1 MPDFLAIFDI
11 IAIILLVPA
20 LASGIV
26 ARTPLSF
33 PILFMGLGILL
44 GGNFL
49 GFIDVDAHSP
59 LLEVVATFTLVLV
72 LFLDA
77 INLQIDELGRRWL
90 IPALILGPG
99 TAIII
104 ALGAVPLAL
113 MLGFGWILAF
123 LGGAILASTDP
134 VVLRELMRD
143 RRIPRSIKQILRIEA
158 GTNDLIVLP
167 IILIL
172 IAVGQPEG
180 RDAGQWVVFLVQLL
194 ITGPA
199 IGGLIGA
206 LGALLVKRM
215 DARLNI
221 RTEHQ
226 ALSGIGIVLL
236 AYTAATSVGGDGFL
250 AAFAAGLAVSVSN
263 RRLCNS
269 FMQYGEVTSEMA
281 MLFAFVLFG
290 ATLSTMMQ
298 GTNVALSL
306 VLAGIVIFVIR
317 PLVLSLVLARTRMSF
332 SAKGLIAW
340 FGPRGLNSL
349 LLALLAVQANVPGAE
364 MLLATVGI
372 VVLASTGIHGA
383 SSTPIGAWYQR
394 RASKNDLAEER
405 TATAD
410 NLIVEDYSGV
420 MLISPE
426 QLYQMM
432 LSPKQPII
440 LDVRSV
446 PSYER
451 ARNRIP
457 GSARV
462 GPDRLDEWVK
472 RNLNVDRMVVAYC
485 SWHRESSSLRAVQE
499 LNAWGI
505 TASTLSGG
513 VDAWAA
519 RYPLEA
525 IDPRRDPER

>member
-59 LLEVVATFTLVLV
+59 ILEVVATFTLSLV

-113 MLGFGWILAF
+113 MIGFGWILAF

-172 IAVGQPEG
+172 IAVGEPQG
-180 RDAGQWVVFLVQLL
+180 RDAGQWVFFLVQLL

-199 IGGLIGA
+199 VGALIGA
-206 LGALLVKRM
+206 IGAILVKRM
-215 DARLNI
+215 DARLHI

-250 AAFAAGLAVSVSN
+250 AAFAAGLAVSVTN
-263 RRLCNS
+263 RRLVSS
-269 FMQYGEVTSEMA
+269 FTQYGEVTSEMF

-290 ATLSTMMQ
+290 ATLSTMIQ

-306 VLAGIVIFVIR
+306 VLAGIVIFAIR

-332 SAKGLIAW
+332 RAKALIAW

-349 LLALLAVQANVPGAE
+349 LLALLAVQAGVPGAE

-394 RASKNDLAEER
+394 RTPRDYRAEER

-432 LSPKQPII
+432 LSEKQPII
-440 LDVRSV
+440 LDLRSV
-446 PSYER
+446 ANYER

-457 GSARV
+457 GSERV
-462 GPDRLDEWVK
+462 EPDRLYDWVK
-472 RNLNVDRMVVAYC
+472 RNTGVDRMVVAYC
-485 SWHRESSSLRAVQE
+485 SWHRESSSIRAAQE

-513 VDAWAA
+513 IDAWAI
-519 RYPLEA
+519 RYPLET
-525 IDPRRDPER
+525 IDPRR